1 MDKSKEQSAKKTFW
15 VSLVICLAFLVA
27 GIAAPGKFGEY
38 TNKVFS
44 FMTNNLGWSFILG
57 ASAFIIVIIFVM
69 VSPYGKIKL
78 GKDDDKPEYSNFVWF
93 AMLFSC
99 GMGIGLLFWGVSEPI
114 NHYMWPPFGE
124 AGTAGAA
131 HLAMRASFFHWGLH
145 PWAIYA
151 VVGAA
156 LAYFAY
162 RKGLPMM
169 LSSTLEPVLGQE
181 GIYRGWGIVVNV
193 IAVFATLFGMATSLG
208 LGAMQVG
215 SGLESLF
222 GIPSTTWLW
231 VTLTVVFTAGAVAS
245 TMSGIDKGIKNLS
258 TLNVYIATLLMVL
271 IFVIGPT
278 VFILNLL
285 GHATGDYLQN
295 IISMSFRLDPMI
307 EGTEGWITGW
317 TVFYWAWW
325 IAWAPFVG
333 TFIARISKGRTLR
346 QFITGVL
353 FIPTGVSM
361 VWFSIFGGSA
371 LYIEHFGSGGIAEAV
386 SVDSAAGFF
395 AMLQNF
401 PLPQLLIP
409 VAMLSVAIFFVTSS
423 DSASYVNAMLTS
435 NGNPNPPPYLRF
447 TWGVL
452 EGAIAAL
459 LLITG
464 AGSGLSSLQTA
475 SVVGGF
481 PFMLV
486 MLLMI
491 YCLFKSFKRDAEA
504 LSLEKSVLI
513 GKEESVKA

>member
-1 MDKSKEQSAKKTFW
+1 LEENKGKSAKITFW
-15 VSLVICLAFLVA
+15 VSLGICLVFLLL
-27 GIAAPGKFGEY
+27 GIAAPVKFGEY
-38 TNKVFS
+38 TTQVFNY
-44 FMTNNLGWSFILG
+44 MTENLGWSFIIG
-57 ASAFIIVIIFVM
+57 ASVFLFLIIYLM

-78 GKDDDKPEYSNFVWF
+78 GRDEDIPEYSNFAWF

-114 NHYMWPPFGE
+114 NHYLWPPYGE
-124 AGTAGAA
+124 AGTAAAA
-131 HLAMRASFFHWGLH
+131 HLAMRSSFFHWGLH

-151 VVGAA
+151 VVGVA
-156 LAYFAY
+156 LAYFSY

-169 LSSTLEPVLGQE
+169 LSSTLEPVLGRE

-208 LGAMQVG
+208 LGVMQVG

-222 GIPSTTWLW
+222 GIPSTTWIW
-231 VTLTVVFTAGAVAS
+231 VTLTVVFTIGAVAS

-258 TLNVYIATLLMVL
+258 TINVYIASLLMIL
-271 IFVIGPT
+271 IFIIGPT
-278 VFILNLL
+278 IFILNLL

-295 IISMSFRLDPMI
+295 IVSMSFRLDPMI
-307 EGTEGWITGW
+307 EGNEGWVSGW

-346 QFITGVL
+346 QFVTGVL
-353 FIPTGVSM
+353 LVPTGVSL

-371 LYIEHFGSGGIAEAV
+371 LYIEQFGGGGIADAV
-386 SVDSAAGFF
+386 AVDSAAGFF

-409 VAMLSVAIFFVTSS
+409 VAMLSVAIFFITSS

-435 NGNPNPPPYLRF
+435 SGNPNPPQGLRF

-459 LLITG
+459 LLFTG
-464 AGSGLSSLQTA
+464 AGQGLSSLQTA

-486 MLLMI
+486 MFLMI
-491 YCLFKSFKRDAEA
+491 YCLFKSFRGEA
-504 LSLEKSVLI
+504 SNLGLEKNIQVSRSKSV
-513 GKEESVKA
+513 

>member
-1 MDKSKEQSAKKTFW
+1 VLDKTKMSSAKMTFW
-15 VSLVICLAFLVA
+15 ISLAICLVFLLL
-27 GIAAPGKFGEY
+27 GIAAPVKFGEY
-38 TNKVFS
+38 TNQVFS
-44 FMTNNLGWSFILG
+44 FMTDNLGWSFLIG
-57 ASAFIIVIIFVM
+57 ATVFLFVVIYLMI
-69 VSPYGKIKL
+69 SPLGKIKL
-78 GKDDDKPEYSNFVWF
+78 GKDEDKPEYSNFAWF

-114 NHYMWPPFGE
+114 NHYIWPAFGE
-124 AGTAGAA
+124 AGTAEAA
-131 HLAMRASFFHWGLH
+131 HLAMRSSFFHWGLH
-145 PWAIYA
+145 PWAIYT

-156 LAYFAY
+156 LAYFSY

-169 LSSTLEPVLGQE
+169 LSSTLEPVLGRE

-208 LGAMQVG
+208 LGVMQVG

-222 GIPSTTWLW
+222 GIPSNVWLW
-231 VTLTVVFTAGAVAS
+231 VILTVVFTIGAVAS
-245 TMSGIDKGIKNLS
+245 TMSGIDRGIKHLS
-258 TLNVYIATLLMVL
+258 TLNVYIASLLMIL
-271 IFVIGPT
+271 IFIVGPT
-278 VFILNLL
+278 IFILNLL

-295 IISMSFRLDPMI
+295 ILSMTLRLDPMG

-317 TVFYWAWW
+317 TIFYWAWW

-353 FIPTGVSM
+353 FIPTGVSL

-371 LYIEHFGSGGIAEAV
+371 LHIEHFGQGGIAEAV

-409 VAMLSVAIFFVTSS
+409 VAMLSVAIFFITSS

-435 NGNPNPPPYLRF
+435 SGDPNPPRPLRF

-459 LLITG
+459 LLFTG
-464 AGSGLSSLQTA
+464 AGQGLSSLQTA

-486 MLLMI
+486 MFLMI
-491 YCLFKSFKRDAEA
+491 YCLFKSFRGEA
-504 LSLEKSVLI
+504 SSLGLEKNIPVSRSKSV
-513 GKEESVKA
+513 